1 MPMRYDAGEVITA
14 MITPFDEN
22 RQVEY
27 NQVEKLADY
36 LADNG
41 SDGILIAGT
50 TGESPTLTHEE
61 EFEQIPECALR
72 RHYAEDLWQYA
83 LQGLCPMP

>member
-27 NQVEKLADY
+27 NQVEKVGRLF
-36 LADNG
+36 G
-41 SDGILIAGT
+41 
-50 TGESPTLTHEE
+50 
-61 EFEQIPECALR
+61 R
-72 RHYAEDLWQYA
+72 
-83 LQGLCPMP
+83 